1 MVAIEVII
9 LAAGRST
16 RLGQPKAL
24 VDAGGVTL
32 IARMVTRIQHVEN
45 AFVTAVT
52 NDDLLADIILAC
64 PSIQVVLNPEPEQG
78 RTGSIQRGLGSI
90 LERNGRLPQRL
101 LIVPVDR
108 PGWSI
113 EVLNTLLKSDVSSY
127 PVWNNQG
134 GHPLLL
140 VGDDIKTVYLSEG
153 DVPLSSLVSRTQ
165 IPVEFPYLHLN
176 IDTVDDLE
184 QLNLAAK
191 EEWF

>member
-1 MVAIEVII
+1 MVALEVII

-24 VDAGGVTL
+24 VDAGGETL
-32 IARMVTRIQHVEN
+32 IARMVTRIQHVES

-78 RTGSIQRGLGSI
+78 RTGSIQRGLASI

>member
-1 MVAIEVII
+1 MVALEVII

-24 VDAGGVTL
+24 VDAGGVRL
-32 IARMVTRIQHVEN
+32 IARIVSRIQQVKN
-45 AFVTAVT
+45 TFITAVT
-52 NDDLLADIILAC
+52 NDDLLADVILAC
-64 PSIQVVLNPEPEQG
+64 PSIQVVLNPDPEQG
-78 RTGSIQRGLGSI
+78 RTASIQRGLASI
-90 LERNGRLPQRL
+90 LERNGRLPERL

-165 IPVEFPYLHLN
+165 IPVEFPFLHLN

>member
-1 MVAIEVII
+1 MVALEVII

-24 VDAGGVTL
+24 VDAGGETL

-78 RTGSIQRGLGSI
+78 RTGSIQRGLASI

-127 PVWNNQG
+127 PVWNNRG

-140 VGDDIKTVYLSEG
+140 VGDDIKTVYVSEG

-176 IDTVDDLE
+176 IDTVEDLE